1 MNSIQAISYPVHFQD
16 KGYNSL
22 SNLIAENNYSTL
34 FILVDENTFKSCY
47 PKFIPN
53 LQTDKRIEVIEIE
66 SGEINKNLETCIGV
80 WNAITELGGDRKSLI
95 ITLGGGVITDLG
107 GFVASCFKRGI
118 DFVNIPTTLLSMV
131 DASVGGGMLRDVL
144 INAHPI
150 NWIGDL
156 NYLYI
161 IFSAVLFTFLFKSK
175 IAHLSKTMFLFDT
188 IGISVFTLLGLQK
201 GLSYDLHPII
211 AIIMGMISAVFGG
224 VLRDVLT
231 AKIPLIFEKEV
242 YASACLL
249 GGINYLTLNYFKVDE
264 NINFI
269 ISAIVI
275 ASIRAIA
282 VKFHLELPKIK
293 NDLFTTSK
301 K

>member
-1 MNSIQAISYPVHFQD
+1 MEVIYVLDILGTFAFAISGALVALD
-16 KGYNSL
+16 K
-22 SNLIAENNYSTL
+22 
-34 FILVDENTFKSCY
+34 
-47 PKFIPN
+47 KFDIF
-53 LQTDKRIEVIEIE
+53 
-66 SGEINKNLETCIGV
+66 
-80 WNAITELGGDRKSLI
+80 
-95 ITLGGGVITDLG
+95 GVIIIA
-107 GFVASCFKRGI
+107 FVTA
-118 DFVNIPTTLLSMV
+118 
-131 DASVGGGMLRDVL
+131 VGGGMLRDVL

-175 IAHLSKTMFLFDT
+175 IAYLSKTMFLFDT

-201 GLSYDLHPII
+201 GLSYELHPII

-242 YASACLL
+242 YASACLA
-249 GGINYLTLNYFKVDE
+249 GGISYLILHYFKVDE

-269 ISAIVI
+269 VSAIVI
-275 ASIRAIA
+275 ASIRAVA
-282 VKFHLELPKIK
+282 VKFHLELPKIT

>member
-1 MNSIQAISYPVHFQD
+1 MEVIYVLDILGTFAFAISGALVALD
-16 KGYNSL
+16 K
-22 SNLIAENNYSTL
+22 
-34 FILVDENTFKSCY
+34 
-47 PKFIPN
+47 KFDIF
-53 LQTDKRIEVIEIE
+53 
-66 SGEINKNLETCIGV
+66 
-80 WNAITELGGDRKSLI
+80 
-95 ITLGGGVITDLG
+95 GVIIIA
-107 GFVASCFKRGI
+107 FVTA
-118 DFVNIPTTLLSMV
+118 
-131 DASVGGGMLRDVL
+131 VGGGMLRDVL

-242 YASACLL
+242 YASACLT
-249 GGINYLTLNYFKVDE
+249 GGISYLILNYFKVDE

-282 VKFHLELPKIK
+282 VKFHLELPKIT
-293 NDLFTTSK
+293 NDLFTSSK

>member
-1 MNSIQAISYPVHFQD
+1 MEVIYVLDILGTFAFAISGALVALD
-16 KGYNSL
+16 K
-22 SNLIAENNYSTL
+22 
-34 FILVDENTFKSCY
+34 
-47 PKFIPN
+47 KFDIF
-53 LQTDKRIEVIEIE
+53 
-66 SGEINKNLETCIGV
+66 
-80 WNAITELGGDRKSLI
+80 
-95 ITLGGGVITDLG
+95 GVIIIA
-107 GFVASCFKRGI
+107 FVTA
-118 DFVNIPTTLLSMV
+118 
-131 DASVGGGMLRDVL
+131 VGGGMLRDVL

-175 IAHLSKTMFLFDT
+175 IAYLSKTMFLFDT

-211 AIIMGMISAVFGG
+211 SIIMGMISAVFGG

-242 YASACLL
+242 YASACLA
-249 GGINYLTLNYFKVDE
+249 GGISYLILNYFKVDE

-269 ISAIVI
+269 VSAIVI
-275 ASIRAIA
+275 ASIRAVA
-282 VKFHLELPKIK
+282 VKFHLELPKIT